1 MVVAGQSRRS
11 EIVGMTIRPA
21 APTPAMRHGVRP
33 GGARKTGS
41 KSRRRLRRRNEGEST
56 LTASR
61 PPALPILAM
70 LTLALGVSMT
80 WLDTNIVNI
89 AIPTLMGIFGVS
101 VDQVQWVITV

>member
-1 MVVAGQSRRS
+1 M
-11 EIVGMTIRPA
+11 
-21 APTPAMRHGVRP
+21 
-33 GGARKTGS
+33 
-41 KSRRRLRRRNEGEST
+41 
-56 LTASR
+56 TASR